1 MRWAARARWH
11 IRTADSQVERWHQL
25 ASNAGHGCNSV
36 RDPRQLGCSVSVL
49 QEMPK
54 VPGAG
59 VMANADKIG
68 LGVAAVALA
77 GVAAHAAIRTATKGK
92 NKD

>member
-1 MRWAARARWH
+1 
-11 IRTADSQVERWHQL
+11 
-25 ASNAGHGCNSV
+25 
-36 RDPRQLGCSVSVL
+36 
-49 QEMPK
+49 MPK

-68 LGVAAVALA
+68 LGIAAVAAA